1 VPGTVFHC
9 DRGDAGRRLDLVLRR
24 HLTDVDA
31 ATRTRV
37 QKWIADGCV
46 SVNGA
51 AVRRVASRAA
61 LGDTIA
67 IAIPAADVAPP
78 RRVMAAEDAPLEIL
92 YEDPHLL
99 IVNKPAGL
107 IVHPSYRH
115 AAGTLMNALLWHARA
130 WTAEMRPS
138 LVGRLDKQTSGLVVV
153 AKTGAVHAALQKALA
168 SSRGEKEYLALV
180 YGRPPAR
187 GKIDLR
193 LRNDP
198 NDRRLII
205 ASTTAGAASVTTF
218 ERIGRMTAQRVAIA
232 LLRCRLLTGRTH
244 QIRVHLASSGWPIV
258 GDQVYGTPQWQ
269 AIADVELA
277 AALRDFPRQAL
288 HASRI
293 AFVHPATSERIAVA
307 APIPAELAQLFATCG
322 LHEDNHGV

>member
-1 VPGTVFHC
+1 MSDTVFSC

-46 SVNGA
+46 TVNGA
-51 AVRRVASRAA
+51 AVRRVSSRAA
-61 LGDTIA
+61 LGDTVA
-67 IAIPAADVAPP
+67 IAIPAADVPP
-78 RRVMAAEDAPLEIL
+78 RREMMAAEDAPLEVL
-92 YEDPHLL
+92 YEDAHLMA
-99 IVNKPAGL
+99 VNKPAGL

-115 AAGTLMNALLWHARA
+115 PAGTLLNALLWHARA
-130 WTAEMRPS
+130 WTGDERPS
-138 LVGRLDKQTSGLVVV
+138 LVGRLDKHTSGVIIV
-153 AKTGAVHAALQKALA
+153 AKTRAIHAALQKALA

-187 GKIDLR
+187 GRIDLR

-198 NDRRLII
+198 NDRRIII
-205 ASTTAGAASVTTF
+205 ASTTAGAESVTTF
-218 ERIGRMTAQRVAIA
+218 ERIGRVRAPRVGAA

-258 GDQVYGTPQWQ
+258 GDQVYGTPRWQ
-269 AIADVELA
+269 EIGDVEVA

-288 HASRI
+288 HASRV
-293 AFVHPATSERIAVA
+293 AFIHPVTSARVVVT
-307 APIPAELAQLFATCG
+307 APIPHELTHLFTSCR
-322 LHEDNHGV
+322 LHANTIGV

>member
-1 VPGTVFHC
+1 LVC

-37 QKWIADGCV
+37 QKWIVEGRV

-51 AVRRVASRAA
+51 AVRRVSSRAA
-61 LGDTIA
+61 FGDTVA
-67 IAIPAADVAPP
+67 IAIPAEDITPP
-78 RRVMAAEDAPLEIL
+78 RSVMEAEDAPIDVL
-92 YEDPHLL
+92 YEDAHLL

-115 AAGTLMNALLWHARA
+115 PTGTLMNALLWHARA
-130 WTAEMRPS
+130 WIADERPS

-153 AKTGAVHAALQKALA
+153 AKSGAVHAALQKALA
-168 SSRGEKEYLALV
+168 SRRSEKEYLALV

-187 GKIDLR
+187 GRIDLR

-198 NDRRLII
+198 NDRRLIV
-205 ASTTAGAASVTTF
+205 ASTTSGAESLTTF
-218 ERIGRMTAQRVAIA
+218 ERMGRVKAPRVGLA

-258 GDQVYGTPQWQ
+258 GDQVYGSPRWK
-269 AIADVELA
+269 AIDDVELA

-288 HASRI
+288 HASRV
-293 AFVHPATSERIAVA
+293 AFVHPVTSESIAVA
-307 APIPAELAQLFATCG
+307 APIPAELVQLLDTCG
-322 LHEDNHGV
+322 LPEETRGI